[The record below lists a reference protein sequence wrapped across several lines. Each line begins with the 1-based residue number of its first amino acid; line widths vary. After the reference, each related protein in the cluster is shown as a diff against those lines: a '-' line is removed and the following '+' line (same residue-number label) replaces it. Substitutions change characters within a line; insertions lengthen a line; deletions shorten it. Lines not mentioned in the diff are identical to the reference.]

1 MFTRPGNAVDRAF
14 HPQTGVV
21 AARVCHM
28 IILVVIFHDDILVI
42 WNGYATGY
50 PEKDYI
56 FHDLFHDDAIILIN
70 DDW

>member
-21 AARVCHM
+21 AAR
-28 IILVVIFHDDILVI
+28 
-42 WNGYATGY
+42 NGYATGY

-56 FHDLFHDDAIILIN
+56 FHDLFHDDALILIN

>member
-1 MFTRPGNAVDRAF
+1 
-14 HPQTGVV
+14 V

>member
-1 MFTRPGNAVDRAF
+1 
-14 HPQTGVV
+14 
-21 AARVCHM
+21 M